1 MIHHDLII
9 IGGGASGLM
18 AAITAKDFGLDVAII
33 EGTDR
38 IGKKILTTGNGRCNI
53 SNRTISFP
61 FFSYHSENLGFF
73 SKVLSNFGVEDTES
87 FFLSLGLP
95 IVELKSGKM
104 YPKSLQASSVVDI
117 LRFAIEDRD
126 IPLYTDCKIKDI
138 HKGKLFKLS
147 TSNEEKKLFT
157 CNKLILACGGKSAIK
172 TGSDG
177 SGYALAK
184 SLGHTIV
191 QTIPGIVQLKLDNP
205 YLKSI
210 SGVKFDGYATLLV
223 NGEATRK
230 EFGEILF
237 TDYGISGPPILQISG
252 YASKALLNNKNVE
265 VVVDMMPNEEISDIE
280 NFLEGH
286 FAMFSHRAVIDS
298 LIGIIN
304 KKLIPTVLKSAN
316 IPNLHMPCYELEW
329 NHKKD
334 IINILKSWNFKCTD
348 TNGFNQAQVTI
359 GGINTKEVNPSTL
372 ESKLVEDLYF
382 CGEILDV
389 DGDCGGFN
397 LQWAWSSGHFV
408 SKNIAS
414 SKSNNN

>member
-1 MIHHDLII
+1 
-9 IGGGASGLM
+9 M

-61 FFSYHSENLGFF
+61 FFSYHSENSGFF
-73 SKVLSNFGVEDTES
+73 SKVLSNFGVEDTEN

-95 IVELKSGKM
+95 IVELKNGKM

-117 LRFAIEDRD
+117 LRFALEDRN
-126 IPLYTDCKIKDI
+126 IPLYTDCKVKDI
-138 HKGKLFKLS
+138 HKGKVFKLS
-147 TSNEEKKLFT
+147 TSNDEKKLFT
-157 CNKLILACGGKSAIK
+157 CNKLILACGGKSAVK

-177 SGYALAK
+177 SGYNLAK
-184 SLGHTIV
+184 SLGHTIIK
-191 QTIPGIVQLKLDNP
+191 TTPGIVQLKLDNP

-210 SGVKFDGYATLLV
+210 SGVRFDGYATLLV
-223 NGEATRK
+223 NGEAIRK

-265 VVVDMMPNEEISDIE
+265 ILVDMLPNEDISDIE

-286 FAMFSHRAVIDS
+286 FAIFSYRPVIDS
-298 LIGIIN
+298 LIGVIN

-316 IPNLHMPCYELEW
+316 ISNLHMPCYELDW
-329 NHKKD
+329 NNKRD
-334 IINILKSWNFKCTD
+334 IVTILKSWKFKCVD

-372 ESKLVEDLYF
+372 ESKLVNNLYF

-397 LQWAWSSGHFV
+397 LQWAWSSGHV
-408 SKNIAS
+408 VAKNIAYIITN
-414 SKSNNN
+414 K